1 MEFKLSAQKRA
12 PKEKLDRDHLPAVIY
27 GRGLET
33 HSLTLK
39 KIEFEKIFDMA
50 GESNLINLD
59 FGEGVVKVLVK
70 DVQRDVL
77 KDTISH
83 VDFYQVNMKE
93 KVTASIPLH
102 FIGESK
108 VVREQ
113 GGMLNRELDEIEVEC
128 LPGDLVDHIDVDI
141 SVLESFDDVIKISNL
156 KLPQGLE
163 AVSETDDV
171 VVTLIKPKEEEEEAL
186 AEAPVEEVAP
196 APEQVE
202 PKKE

>member
-1 MEFKLSAQKRA
+1 
-12 PKEKLDRDHLPAVIY
+12 LPAVIY

-156 KLPQGLE
+156 NLPKGLE
-163 AVSETDDV
+163 VVSETDDV